1 MFYANYY
8 INYCDYYSTFT
19 IFFSIHVYT
28 KVTDIKYKCENTTVN
43 AMRAVKNK
51 ISLGSKDKGH

>member
-8 INYCDYYSTFT
+8 ISYYHCYSTFT
-19 IFFSIHVYT
+19 IFFSIHVYI
-28 KVTDIKYKCENTTVN
+28 KITDIKYKCENTTVN